1 MSPFEQVSTGH
12 WPAEERQS
20 PLKAIEADLSALLS
34 QIGTLKWDL
43 RDTENRARNDKKA
56 ILLGMLGIL
65 DAFDRVFAN
74 VEPRENEADR
84 QARTWIANFRSV
96 RRLLDRLLRHEDVH
110 PIEAPAGKALLGL
123 HEIVETEENADFE
136 DDTILAELEKGY
148 VWREEVLRKSKVTVV
163 KNQRIRE

>member
-1 MSPFEQVSTGH
+1 MGTGTGSIMSPFEQVSTGH
-12 WPAEERQS
+12 WLAEERQS

-96 RRLLDRLLRHEDVH
+96 RRLLDRLLRHEDV
-110 PIEAPAGKALLGL
+110 
-123 HEIVETEENADFE
+123 
-136 DDTILAELEKGY
+136 
-148 VWREEVLRKSKVTVV
+148 
-163 KNQRIRE
+163 